1 MPAPRGTARNSSRAL
16 RRPAARQPMPHPL
29 RKSRRIRW
37 RRSRRQKDHDSGDGW
52 SLPKTIQHPNPSTV
66 RARESGL
73 KRVKEAWDNLAIS
86 QTPSSHP
93 PPSSPASLPPSLRC
107 HELEDRDFRQLC
119 QFPPSPSQRLHG
131 RCPLFYLLRLSSC
144 QRFGFAGAS
153 GCVHA
158 VSVQADNGPML
169 FNTSYRLGEQCGLSI
184 EMKLVPFI
192 NMWR

>member
-1 MPAPRGTARNSSRAL
+1 MPAPRGTARNSARTS
-16 RRPAARQPMPHPL
+16 RRPAARQSMPHPL
-29 RKSRRIRW
+29 RKPWRTRW

-86 QTPSSHP
+86 QTLSSRP
-93 PPSSPASLPPSLRC
+93 PPSSPASLRC

-158 VSVQADNGPML
+158 VSVQTDNGPML
-169 FNTSYRLGEQCGLSI
+169 FNTSYHLAEQYGLSI
-184 EMKLVPFI
+184 EMQLVPFI
-192 NMWR
+192 KIWR